1 LKIASTSVEG
11 RDKSIGVAAKNFG
24 RGMMENMKNDLKH
37 ELTTDL
43 RNMFEEIASQLLL
56 KAGNM
61 LGAGKGY
68 SAVAR
73 DDDVKSLREGR
84 LTAPLPTGVSK
95 PAGDDLLAENDDVDG
110 SDDEKMSNKEIFA
123 SRRGRGA
130 SSLTAAL
137 AAQQHIVQTDK
148 SIVLHPKKRRRTRLR
163 RRRLRRRLR
172 QRQPRRR
179 RTLLCGELPCTC
191 FALFLLSGIRTSVHL
206 LRCLSAPP
214 SNPREMNM
222 NLY

>member
-1 LKIASTSVEG
+1 
-11 RDKSIGVAAKNFG
+11 
-24 RGMMENMKNDLKH
+24 MKNDLKH

-84 LTAPLPTGVSK
+84 LTAPPATGVSK
-95 PAGDDLLAENDDVDG
+95 PAGDDLLVENDDVDG

-123 SRRGRGA
+123 SRRGRRGA
-130 SSLTAAL
+130 SSLTTAL
-137 AAQQHIVQTDK
+137 RAQQHIVQKDK
-148 SIVLHPKKRRRTRLR
+148 SMVKGEGKKKAAADKLAAATAAAAAAPAEEKDQKDL
-163 RRRLRRRLR
+163 
-172 QRQPRRR
+172 QKDV
-179 RTLLCGELPCTC
+179 
-191 FALFLLSGIRTSVHL
+191 ALW
-206 LRCLSAPP
+206 
-214 SNPREMNM
+214 
-222 NLY
+222 

>member
-1 LKIASTSVEG
+1 
-11 RDKSIGVAAKNFG
+11 
-24 RGMMENMKNDLKH
+24 MKNDLKH

-61 LGAGKGY
+61 LGPGKGY
-68 SAVAR
+68 SAAAR

-84 LTAPLPTGVSK
+84 LTAPPATGVKDK
-95 PAGDDLLAENDDVDG
+95 PADDLLADYDDVDG

-137 AAQQHIVQTDK
+137 AAQQHIVQKDK
-148 SIVLHPKKRRRTRLR
+148 SMVKGEGKKKAAADKLAAATAAAAA
-163 RRRLRRRLR
+163 
-172 QRQPRRR
+172 PAK
-179 RTLLCGELPCTC
+179 TAAEEKDV
-191 FALFLLSGIRTSVHL
+191 ALW
-206 LRCLSAPP
+206 
-214 SNPREMNM
+214 
-222 NLY
+222 